1 MSKIVIV
8 GGKLQGLE
16 AVYLAKEAGFET
28 ILIDKNPD
36 AIACKLCDIFI
47 CADILSEDEKVI
59 KAMEDADMILPA
71 MENEPV
77 LYGLTELCRKKGYV
91 LAFDYEAYRISSSKK
106 LSDKMFADNSMPAPR
121 YYPEGDFPYIAKPD
135 AESGSHGV
143 RIINDEKE
151 MEEFLMADDG
161 SYIIQEFVEGPSYS
175 VEVIGTPGNY
185 RAYEITQI
193 FVDDIYDCNLAATYR
208 TIEPELKK
216 EIEKL
221 AVKTAE
227 IMHLKGIMDLEV
239 IDCKGMIKILETD
252 ARLPS
257 QTPIVVYHA
266 SGMNYISE
274 LYNVFCDGTF
284 RKPLTDTG
292 AFASLA
298 HYEFKDGVISS
309 HGEHIMTEGRTLNI
323 TEGVCEDVKDIIVI
337 SDYYHS
343 SMSWRGTFINRAD
356 TPEELMSREKQ
367 MLEELQAH
375 FGNLK
380 GEKHDHIFIRTE
392 AEAD

>member
-1 MSKIVIV
+1 MPKIVIA

-47 CADILSEDEKVI
+47 CADILSEDEKVT
-59 KAMEDADMILPA
+59 KALEDADMILPA

-77 LYGLTELCRKKGYV
+77 LYGLAELCRKKGYV

-121 YYPEGDFPYIAKPD
+121 YYPEGDFPYIVKPD

-151 MEEFLMADDG
+151 MEEFLSADNE
-161 SYIIQEFVEGPSYS
+161 SYIIQEFIEGPSYS
-175 VEVIGTPGNY
+175 VEIIGIPGNY

-193 FVDDIYDCNLAATYR
+193 FVDDIFDCNLAAAYR
-208 TIEPELKK
+208 TIEPELKR
-216 EIEKL
+216 EIERFAL
-221 AVKTAE
+221 RIAE
-227 IMHLKGIMDLEV
+227 ILHLKGIMDLEV
-239 IDCKGMIKILETD
+239 IECQGRIKILEID

-266 SGMNYISE
+266 SGMNYIGE

-284 RKPLTDTG
+284 RCSLTDAG
-292 AFASLA
+292 AFASLV
-298 HYEFKDGVISS
+298 HYKFGDGVISS
-309 HGEHIMTEGRTLNI
+309 HGEHIMTEGRPLNI

-367 MLEELQAH
+367 MLEELQTH
-375 FGNLK
+375 FGNFK

-392 AEAD
+392 AETD